1 MRSESEVRE
10 RLDGC
15 RIERDGHLHPQSGM
29 NAYQAAR
36 LEGWMAVLS
45 WTLEA
50 GEINSRESEIR
61 EQLDLE
67 DTDS

>member
-1 MRSESEVRE
+1 
-10 RLDGC
+10 
-15 RIERDGHLHPQSGM
+15 M